1 MKNLDVKFDNC
12 FGIGKLSHKF
22 SFEKNKVSLIYAPNG
37 TMKTS
42 FAKTFDLI
50 SKNDPKNMP
59 VDRVYKARET
69 KYKILADDSEINPD
83 NIFVINSDD
92 NDFDGSSKI
101 SAFLAS
107 KELKNKY
114 DEIYKSLNLVKA
126 DFVKKLKTISKST
139 DCEKE
144 ILNTFSEIS
153 KDSFFEVILALK
165 DDLKDDYRKF
175 DFRYNDIFDS
185 KGKVLS
191 FLEKNSETLSQYIL
205 SYKDVVSKSNFFKEN
220 SGNTFGTYQ
229 ANEILKSISD
239 NSFFNAGHKFILG
252 DNTEINDSETLKELV
267 NSEINKI
274 LSDKSLKDAFDKV
287 DKIISNNVELR
298 AFHNVIQKN
307 NLLLLDLDNYYEFK
321 KEVWIS
327 FLSEIKIDTNL
338 LVDLYAEKKLELE
351 EIISEAKKESDLWGE
366 IINTFNSRFFV
377 PFEVSL
383 VNKEDVILKKQT
395 ANLEFSYAD
404 RGDEPIEQDKNSL
417 LSVLS
422 KGEQRAYF
430 ILQFLFELE
439 SRKTNADVNLLI
451 LDDISDSFDYK
462 NKFAIIEYIKDINEL
477 DNFRTIILTHNFD
490 FYRTI
495 ASRFSLHKSVVYMA
509 VKNEDKII
517 SLKSGNDLRDV
528 FSSLIKNFNQ
538 PIYFISLIA
547 FVRNLVQYSDPK
559 GCEDFIDLTNCLHL
573 KKESLGLKSN
583 HVFNIFSNKLF
594 FLKDKSIDFGEE
606 NIVDLIFKSSDYIS
620 GLENLNEIFIENKI
634 VLAIAIRLKAEY
646 FIILKIKENGI
657 TLDLEGGWN
666 QTRHLCDQYKIN
678 FPTCS
683 SLKILEKVNLMT
695 PENIHINAFM
705 YEPLIDMSVKHLV
718 DLYGE
723 ISNLC
728 NPFDINRLYD

>member
-1 MKNLDVKFDNC
+1 MKNLDVNLDNC

-59 VDRVYKARET
+59 VDRVYRAR
-69 KYKILADDSEINPD
+69 KSNCKIMTDGSEIKPD

-107 KELKNKY
+107 KELKKKY
-114 DEIYKSLNLVKA
+114 DEIYKNLNLVKT
-126 DFVKKLKTISKST
+126 DFLKKLKAISKSS

-153 KDSFFEVILALK
+153 KDSFFEIILALK
-165 DDLKDDYRKF
+165 DEIKDDYRKF
-175 DFRYNDIFDS
+175 DFKYNDVFDS

-191 FLEKNSETLSQYIL
+191 FLEKNSETLSQYIF
-205 SYKDVVSKSNFFKEN
+205 SYKDVVSKSILFKEN
-220 SGNTFGTYQ
+220 GGNTFGTYQ

-239 NSFFNAGHKFILG
+239 NSFFSAGHKFILG
-252 DNTEINDSETLKELV
+252 DNTEINNSETLKELV
-267 NSEINKI
+267 EAEINRI
-274 LSDKSLKDAFDKV
+274 LSDKGLKDAFDRV
-287 DKIISNNVELR
+287 DKIISNNVDLR

-307 NLLLLDLDNYYEFK
+307 NLLLLDLENYYDFK

-327 FLSEIKIDTNL
+327 FLSEIKVDTKI

-351 EIISEAKKESDLWGE
+351 GIISEAKKESDLWGE
-366 IINTFNSRFFV
+366 IINTFNCRFFV
-377 PFEVSL
+377 PFKVTL
-383 VNKEDVILKKQT
+383 INKEDVILKKQT

-404 RGDEPIEQDKNSL
+404 RGEEPIEQDKNSL

-439 SRKTNADVNLLI
+439 SRKANTDVNLLI

-462 NKFAIIEYIKDINEL
+462 NKFAIIEYIKDICQL

-509 VKNEDKII
+509 VKNENNEI

-528 FSSLIKNFNQ
+528 FSTLIKNFDQ

-559 GCEDFIDLTNCLHL
+559 GCKNYVDLTNCLHL
-573 KKESLGLKSN
+573 KKESLNLTSN
-583 HVFNIFSNKLF
+583 DVFKIFSNKIF

-606 NIVDLIFKSSDYIS
+606 NIIDLIFKHSDLIS
-620 GLENLNEIFIENKI
+620 GLENINEIFIENKI

-646 FIILKIKENGI
+646 FIILKIKEKGI
-657 TLDLEGGWN
+657 TLNLDDVWN
-666 QTRHLCDQYKIN
+666 QTRYLCDQYKIN
-678 FPTCS
+678 YPACS
-683 SLKILEKVNLMT
+683 SLKVLEKVNLMT

-718 DLYGE
+718 DLYRE
-723 ISNLC
+723 ISSLC
-728 NPFDINRLYD
+728 NPFDINSLYD